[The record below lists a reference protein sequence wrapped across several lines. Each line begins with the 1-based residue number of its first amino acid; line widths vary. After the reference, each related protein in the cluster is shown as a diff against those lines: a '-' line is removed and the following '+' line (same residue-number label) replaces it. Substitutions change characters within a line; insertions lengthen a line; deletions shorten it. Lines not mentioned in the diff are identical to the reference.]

1 MSENVLIGGEPET
14 VYRQRDEIVVS
25 GTCRIYANEAVPLAI
40 ALLKAATDGLV
51 YVGYRDE

>member
-40 ALLKAATDGLV
+40 ALLKVATDGLV